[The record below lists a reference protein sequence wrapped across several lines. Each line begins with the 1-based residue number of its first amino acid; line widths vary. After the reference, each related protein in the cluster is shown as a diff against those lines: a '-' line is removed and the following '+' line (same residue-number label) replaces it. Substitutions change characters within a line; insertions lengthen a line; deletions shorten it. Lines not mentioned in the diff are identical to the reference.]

1 MLLAICTTQVKKRVK
16 KDILKKET
24 QINGTENLLQGDSNP
39 GHENQSTQKLP
50 PRYTLI
56 IRV

>member
-1 MLLAICTTQVKKRVK
+1 MDHTGKKESEK
-16 KDILKKET
+16 EILKKET

-39 GHENQSTQKLP
+39 GHENQLKQKLP